1 MLVHNQLQ
9 YGSRFI
15 KQCELFTSEILRQS
29 NTFIHIDAAFFRIY
43 TCRHIWAAKRKI
55 KLFPTLQN
63 PEKSAKHLRIT
74 DKWRKTRAQNGGRI
88 FVLSRMNKAMNH
100 WSP

>member
-29 NTFIHIDAAFFRIY
+29 NTFIHINAAFFRIY
-43 TCRHIWAAKRKI
+43 SCRHIWAAKRKI

-63 PEKSAKHLRIT
+63 PEKVQNTFASLTNGVRLG
-74 DKWRKTRAQNGGRI
+74 RKMAGEFSFYCACI
-88 FVLSRMNKAMNH
+88 K
-100 WSP
+100 P